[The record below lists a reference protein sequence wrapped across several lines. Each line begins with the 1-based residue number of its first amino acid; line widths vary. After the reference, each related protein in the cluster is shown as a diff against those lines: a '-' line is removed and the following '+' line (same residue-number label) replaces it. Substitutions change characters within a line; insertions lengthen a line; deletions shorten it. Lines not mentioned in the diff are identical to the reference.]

1 VVIAFSRSDISPAG
15 SSGTIFFTLASNLAG
30 NLYGFLKLSSS
41 PDKLEILRYLLFG
54 IYHILIYGSDLMKGN
69 D

>member
-1 VVIAFSRSDISPAG
+1 MAFSKSVMSPG
-15 SSGTIFFTLASNLAG
+15 GKSGVIFFIFVSNLEG

-41 PDKLEILRYLLFG
+41 PDKLEIFRYLLLG
-54 IYHILIYGSDLMKGN
+54 IYYILIYGSDLMKGN

>member
-1 VVIAFSRSDISPAG
+1 
-15 SSGTIFFTLASNLAG
+15 LASNLAG

-54 IYHILIYGSDLMKGN
+54 ICHILIYGSDLMKGN